1 MEKVHY
7 TYQQAE
13 NDCRALAKKLLH
25 YNFEWIVT
33 MARGGLV
40 PACILS
46 QLLDIKKIK
55 IVSIQHYKGTKK
67 VKAGPKILA
76 NFIPPVSIKSKI
88 LLIDDVVD
96 TGKTMKMALEILKEW
111 GNEVITASLHFK
123 PKQSKDFKPD
133 FWANETEAWIVYPW
147 ELRKE

>member
-13 NDCRALAKKLLH
+13 NDCRVLAKKLSR
-25 YNFEWIVT
+25 YNFDWIVT
-33 MARGGLV
+33 IARGGLV

-46 QLLDIKKIK
+46 QLLDIKKIR
-55 IVSIQHYKGTKK
+55 VVPIQHYKGTKRE
-67 VKAGPKILA
+67 KAGPKILA
-76 NFIPPVSIKSKI
+76 DFIPPVKSKI

-96 TGKTMKMALEILKEW
+96 TSKTMKMALEILKEW
-111 GNEVITASLHFK
+111 GNKVITASLHFK
-123 PKQSKDFKPD
+123 PKQSIDFKPD